1 MTLDPALAEAIGRY
15 LLVVLYLGTALINST
30 RKVKQHQDRIAAAGI
45 PSAGAV
51 LWFGFALQYAGS
63 LMLLFDWHTE
73 IGAALLIVF
82 TVAATAIFHR
92 YWQVEDPL
100 RRHMHFS
107 FIFSNIGLCGG
118 LVMLMAA

>member
-1 MTLDPALAEAIGRY
+1 MTLDPVLAEAIGRY
-15 LLVVLYLGTALINST
+15 LLVVLYLGTAVINST
-30 RKVKQHQDRIAAAGI
+30 TKVRQHRDRIEAVGI
-45 PSAGAV
+45 PFAGPV
-51 LWFGFALQYAGS
+51 LWFGFALQYAGA

-92 YWQVEDPL
+92 FWLVEDPL

-118 LVMLMAA
+118 LVLLMAR

>member
-1 MTLDPALAEAIGRY
+1 MLAEAIGRY

-30 RKVKQHQDRIAAAGI
+30 TKVRQHRERIEAVGI
-45 PSAGAV
+45 PFAGAM

-92 YWQVEDPL
+92 FWLVEDPL

-118 LVMLMAA
+118 LVLLMAR